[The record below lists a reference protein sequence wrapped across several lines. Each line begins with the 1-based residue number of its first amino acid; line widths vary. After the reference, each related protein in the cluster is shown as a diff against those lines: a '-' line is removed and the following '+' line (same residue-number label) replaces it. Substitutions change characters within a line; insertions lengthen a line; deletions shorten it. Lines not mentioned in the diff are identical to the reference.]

1 MPLKDFSTED
11 TPVFQTKTT
20 WGELLERAKEAQDD
34 IQALKVWWL
43 SLSPRPS
50 NDVVIAFLNTM
61 VLVDTL
67 AMRIERT
74 LEKEHE

>member
-1 MPLKDFSTED
+1 MPLKDFSTD
-11 TPVFQTKTT
+11 ATPMFQTKTT
-20 WGELLERAKEAQDD
+20 WDELLDRAKEAQGD
-34 IQALKVWWL
+34 IQTLKVWWL

-50 NDVVIAFLNTM
+50 DDVVVAFLNTM